1 MLKKISI
8 LMIILL
14 LTITGC
20 LKKNEVEQ
28 PIMEE
33 VPIVEEPVVKEAV
46 IEESHIIDEFNEL
59 LSFGKA
65 NELGIFIDE
74 NIEMVDKTEAEYMI
88 EMLVVYQSKLI
99 NDMNMKIYAI
109 DYMNAL
115 NVDMG
120 GMFNLDLINN
130 IKDETIKKEFQV
142 LVDAKL
148 KIVRYEE
155 NPSVE
160 TNWKEINGLSEYFT
174 DDFVKMANLSNLI
187 QSRIYDYYYQ
197 NFDKLVEDIVETEQ
211 LILSNE
217 KSFLSWQL
225 ELVYQ
230 KQIVALLVGPEGEY
244 LEAFIT
250 KEGQVYDRILKFD
263 EIYKE
268 NDLGDLIDVLIKSET
283 SDFSVLADIIRSH
296 NILGLKSDK
305 KVTIQILSDGV
316 STFNMT
322 RVDIP
327 GNSSLEEKINRLID
341 EQVNSLSSDIEGQ
354 KLVFINP
361 AYGTDKYL
369 SLMISSTFINPESG
383 YDFKSSFLTIDLESG
398 EKVTLDEFFGL
409 PFEEYKLSIEKLK
422 DVELN
427 EMPEFIMDSMGVVLL
442 IPLKEQAYSEYLMI
456 NVSEI
461 MDYVDPWIFYK

>member
-1 MLKKISI
+1 
-8 LMIILL
+8 MIILL

-20 LKKNEVEQ
+20 SKEIEVEQ
-28 PIMEE
+28 PIIEE
-33 VPIVEEPVVKEAV
+33 VPIVEEPI

-65 NELGIFIDE
+65 DDLGKFIDK
-74 NIEMVDKTEAEYMI
+74 NIEMVDKAEAEYMI
-88 EMLVVYQSKLI
+88 EMLVVYQSELI

-115 NVDMG
+115 NEDMG
-120 GMFNLDLINN
+120 GVLNPDLINN
-130 IKDETIKKEFQV
+130 IKDETIRKEFQV

-155 NPSVE
+155 TPAVE
-160 TNWKEINGLSEYFT
+160 TDWEEINGLSEYFT
-174 DDFVKMANLSNLI
+174 DDFVKMTNLNNLI

-197 NFDKLVEDIVETEQ
+197 DFDKLVEDIVETEQ

-230 KQIVALLVGPEGEY
+230 KQIAALLVGPEGGY
-244 LEAFIT
+244 LGAFIT
-250 KEGQVYDRILKFD
+250 KEGQVYDRILEFG

-268 NDLGDLIDVLIKSET
+268 TDLGDLIDVLIKSEAD
-283 SDFSVLADIIRSH
+283 DFSVLIDIIRSH

-327 GNSSLEEKINRLID
+327 GNSSLEERINRLID

-383 YDFKSSFLTIDLESG
+383 YDFKNSFLTIDLETG

-409 PFEEYKLSIEKLK
+409 SFEEYKISIEKLK

-442 IPLKEQAYSEYLMI
+442 IPLEEQAYSEYLMI

-461 MDYVDPWIFYK
+461 MDYVDPWVFYK